1 MPKLTEQTRKQSSNC
16 IKIMKLLT
24 YLTSDHQQRAAFIHN
39 NKAVDLED
47 FGEIVNFPLPSTIL
61 ELIDMGFEVIDEIHS
76 LLGDVTEVEL
86 NEISYDLDE
95 IQILAPIPKP
105 RKNIIG
111 IGLNYTEH
119 VAESAR
125 TLDTTGKLP
134 QKPIIFSKPPT
145 TVTGPNTNI
154 LLNPKLTQQL
164 DWEVELAVVIGK
176 KGKYVAKEDAMD
188 YVFGYTIINDIS
200 ARDCRREGQWIV
212 SKGQDTFAPMGPY
225 LITKDEIEN
234 PHNLNLSLK
243 LNGVEK
249 QNSNTKFMLF
259 NINDLIEDLSTVF
272 TIEPG
277 DIIATGTPAGVGA
290 GRNPQEWMKDGDV
303 VECYVEKIGKLTNTV
318 KEIRF

>member
-1 MPKLTEQTRKQSSNC
+1 
-16 IKIMKLLT
+16 MKLLT
-24 YLTSDHQQRAAFIHN
+24 YLTSDNEQRAAFVHN

-47 FGEIVNFPLPSTIL
+47 FGDLTNFPLPDNL
-61 ELIDMGFEVIDEIHS
+61 WELIDMGIEVIAEINT
-76 LLGDVTEVEL
+76 LLEDISEADL
-86 NEISYDLDE
+86 NEISYELYE
-95 IQILAPIPKP
+95 IKITAPIPKP

-145 TVTGPNTNI
+145 TVTGPNTEV
-154 LLNPKLTQQL
+154 LLNTNLTQQL

-176 KGKYVAKEDAMD
+176 KGKYVAKENALD

-212 SKGQDTFAPMGPY
+212 SKGQDTFAPMGPF

-249 QNSNTKFMLF
+249 QNSNTQFMLF
-259 NINDLIEDLSTVF
+259 NINDLIEDLSIVF
-272 TIEPG
+272 TLEPG

-303 VECYVEKIGKLTNTV
+303 MECYVEGIGTLINTV

>member
-1 MPKLTEQTRKQSSNC
+1 
-16 IKIMKLLT
+16 MKLVT
-24 YLTSDHQQRAAFIHN
+24 YKTSSSESRLGFLHN
-39 NKAVDLED
+39 NVVVDIED
-47 FGEIVNFPLPSTIL
+47 FGEISNFPLPSDML
-61 ELIDMGFEVIDEIHS
+61 DLIDLGYEIISEIDDLLENTDKSSLAEIS
-76 LLGDVTEVEL
+76 YNL
-86 NEISYDLDE
+86 NEITL
-95 IQILAPIPKP
+95 LAPIEKP

-125 TLDTTGKLP
+125 TLDTSGKLP

-145 TVTGPNTNI
+145 SVTGPNTDVI
-154 LLNPKLTQQL
+154 LNSNLTQQL
-164 DWEVELAVVIGK
+164 DYEVEIAVIIGK
-176 KGKYVAKEDAMD
+176 DGKNVSAAEAMD

-225 LITKDEIEN
+225 LVTKDEIQD

-249 QNSNTKFMLF
+249 QKSNSKLMLF

-272 TIEPG
+272 TIEAG

-290 GRNPQEWMKDGDV
+290 GRNPQEWMKDGDIMEAT
-303 VECYVEKIGKLTNTV
+303 VEGIGTLINAV
-318 KEIRF
+318 RQI

>member
-1 MPKLTEQTRKQSSNC
+1 
-16 IKIMKLLT
+16 MKLLT
-24 YLTSDHQQRAAFIHN
+24 YLTSDNEQRAAFIHN

-47 FGEIVNFPLPSTIL
+47 FGDVANFPLPSTIL
-61 ELIDMGFEVIDEIHS
+61 ELIDMGFEVIAEINS
-76 LLGDVTEVEL
+76 LLEDISESEL
-86 NEISYDLDE
+86 AEISYNLDE

>member
-1 MPKLTEQTRKQSSNC
+1 
-16 IKIMKLLT
+16 MKLLT
-24 YLTSDHQQRAAFIHN
+24 YTLKDIYEPRLGFIHEN
-39 NKAVDLED
+39 QIIDMED
-47 FGEIVNFPLPSTIL
+47 FGEISNFPLPSTML
-61 ELIDMGFEVIDEIHS
+61 ELIDMGYELVEELNDMVADTEPSFFKEIAYGMDEI
-76 LLGDVTEVEL
+76 
-86 NEISYDLDE
+86 IF
-95 IQILAPIPKP
+95 LAPIPKP

-145 TVTGPNTNI
+145 TVTATDTDVIKNT
-154 LLNPKLTQQL
+154 KLTAQL

-176 KGKYVAKEDAMD
+176 KGKYVPKADAMD
-188 YVFGYTIINDIS
+188 YVFGYTVINDIS

-212 SKGQDTFAPMGPY
+212 SKGQDTFAPMGPV
-225 LITKDEIEN
+225 LVTKDEIAN

-243 LNGVEK
+243 VNGIEK

-272 TIEPG
+272 TLEPG
-277 DIIATGTPAGVGA
+277 DIIASGTPAGVGA
-290 GRNPQEWMKDGDV
+290 GRDPQEWLYDGDV
-303 VECYVEKIGKLTNTV
+303 LEATVEGIGTITNTV
-318 KEIRF
+318 KEI

>member
-1 MPKLTEQTRKQSSNC
+1 
-16 IKIMKLLT
+16 MKLLT
-24 YLTSDHQQRAAFIHN
+24 YTLNENHEPRLGFLHHN
-39 NKAVDLED
+39 QVIDMED
-47 FGEIVNFPLPSTIL
+47 FGEISNFPLPSDML
-61 ELIDMGFEVIDEIHS
+61 ELIDMGLEVIPEINE
-76 LLGDVTEVEL
+76 LL
-86 NEISYDLDE
+86 NEIDANSLAEVSYSLDE
-95 IQILAPIPKP
+95 ITILAPIPTP

-145 TVTGPNTNI
+145 TVTGPNTNV

-164 DWEVELAVVIGK
+164 DWEVELAVIIGK
-176 KGKYVAKEDAMD
+176 KGKYVPKENAMD
-188 YVFGYTIINDIS
+188 HVFGYTIINDIS

-225 LITKDEIEN
+225 LVTANEIEN

-249 QNSNTKFMLF
+249 QNSNTKFLLF

-290 GRNPQEWMKDGDV
+290 GRSPQEWMKDGDII
-303 VECYVEKIGKLTNTV
+303 ECTIPEIGTLVNTV
-318 KEIRF
+318 KAI

>member
-1 MPKLTEQTRKQSSNC
+1 
-16 IKIMKLLT
+16 MKLLT
-24 YLTSDHQQRAAFIHN
+24 YLTSDNQQRAAFVHN

-47 FGEIVNFPLPSTIL
+47 FGELTNFPLPNTLL
-61 ELIDMGFEVIDEIHS
+61 ELIDMGIEVIDEINS
-76 LLGDVTEVEL
+76 LVADVSDAEL
-86 NEISYDLDE
+86 NEISYDLNE
-95 IQILAPIPKP
+95 ITIVAPIPKP

-134 QKPIIFSKPPT
+134 TKPIIFSKPPT
-145 TVTGPNTNI
+145 TVTGPNTNV
-154 LLNPKLTQQL
+154 LLNTKLTQQL

-176 KGKYVAKEDAMD
+176 KGKYVAKQDALD

-212 SKGQDTFAPMGPY
+212 SKGQDTFAPMGPF

-243 LNGVEK
+243 LNGIEK
-249 QNSNTKFMLF
+249 QNSNTQFMLF
-259 NINDLIEDLSTVF
+259 NINDLIEDLSIVF
-272 TIEPG
+272 TLEPG

-290 GRNPQEWMKDGDV
+290 GRNPQEWMKNGDV
-303 VECYVEKIGKLTNTV
+303 MECFVEGIGTLTNTI
-318 KEIRF
+318 KEI

>member
-1 MPKLTEQTRKQSSNC
+1 
-16 IKIMKLLT
+16 MKLLT
-24 YLTSDHQQRAAFIHN
+24 YKANGSDESRLGFKYN
-39 NKAVDLED
+39 NRVIDMQD
-47 FGEIVNFPLPSTIL
+47 FGDISNFPLPDNML
-61 ELIDMGFEVIDEIHS
+61 GLIDMGFEVIEEINEMIIETPENFFDEIA
-76 LLGDVTEVEL
+76 LDF
-86 NEISYDLDE
+86 DE

-145 TVTGPNTNI
+145 TVTGTNTNI

-164 DWEVELAVVIGK
+164 DWEVELAVVMSK
-176 KGKYVAKEDAMD
+176 KGKYVAKENALD

-225 LITKDEIEN
+225 LVTKDEIEN

-243 LNGVEK
+243 LNGIEK
-249 QNSNTKFMLF
+249 QNSNTQFMLF
-259 NINDLIEDLSTVF
+259 NINDLIEDLSAVF
-272 TIEPG
+272 TLEAG

-303 VECYVEKIGKLTNTV
+303 VECYVEKIGNLTNVV
-318 KEIRF
+318 KEI

>member
-1 MPKLTEQTRKQSSNC
+1 
-16 IKIMKLLT
+16 MKLLT
-24 YLTSDHQQRAAFIHN
+24 YLTSDNEQRAGFIHN
-39 NKAVDLED
+39 NKVVDLED
-47 FGEIVNFPLPSTIL
+47 FGQVANFPLPSTVL
-61 ELIDMGFEVIDEIHS
+61 ELIDMGFEVIAEINT
-76 LLGDVTEVEL
+76 LLEDISEAEL
-86 NEISYDLDE
+86 AEISYDLSE

-164 DWEVELAVVIGK
+164 DWEVELAVVMGK
-176 KGKYVAKEDAMD
+176 KGKYVTKENALD
-188 YVFGYTIINDIS
+188 YVFGYTVINDIS

-212 SKGQDTFAPMGPY
+212 SKGQDTFAPMGPF
-225 LITKDEIEN
+225 LVTKDEIEN

-243 LNGVEK
+243 LNGIEK
-249 QNSNTKFMLF
+249 QNSNTQFMLF

-272 TIEPG
+272 TLEAG

-290 GRNPQEWMKDGDV
+290 GRNPQEWMKDGDI
-303 VECYVEKIGKLTNTV
+303 VECYVEKIGILTNTV
-318 KEIRF
+318 KQL